1 MYMYSVYC
9 MQVQD
14 MYFAKPPISP
24 DLGFYKE
31 VFQALVKYNDRL
43 VGATSNNSHSAFS
56 V

>member
-1 MYMYSVYC
+1 MKSIYC

-31 VFQALVKYNDRL
+31 VFQALIKYNDRL
-43 VGATSNNSHSAFS
+43 VGRTTYQH
-56 V
+56 